1 MEKKLEFT
9 DSAKNQIEKITKSEE
24 KKYFR
29 IAVQGGG
36 CSGFKY
42 NFSFDDK
49 IEKDDILFNKAV
61 IDKQSL
67 DIIAGSTV
75 DFKKE
80 IESQG
85 DSYEKL
91 REDVKKEM
99 IIARVQR
106 GIVGPKVFISEQ
118 ELNNFINSVE
128 GQNLLVIEYKF
139 DQILLKDKNLAEE
152 VLDLLNQGQNFDIL
166 NCDTQRN
173 LNEVGR
179 EQAKAAAH

>member
-9 DSAKNQIEKITKSEE
+9 DSAKNQIDKITKNEE

-49 IEKDDILFNKAV
+49 IEKDDILFDKTV

-67 DIIAGSTV
+67 DIIAGSVV

-80 IESQG
+80 
-85 DSYEKL
+85 
-91 REDVKKEM
+91 M
-99 IIARVQR
+99 IGETFSINN
-106 GIVGPKVFISEQ
+106 PKASASCGCGLSF
-118 ELNNFINSVE
+118 SV
-128 GQNLLVIEYKF
+128 
-139 DQILLKDKNLAEE
+139 
-152 VLDLLNQGQNFDIL
+152 
-166 NCDTQRN
+166 
-173 LNEVGR
+173 
-179 EQAKAAAH
+179 

>member
-9 DSAKNQIEKITKSEE
+9 DSAKNQIDRITKSDK

-29 IAVQGGG
+29 ISVKGGG

-80 IESQG
+80 MIGESF
-85 DSYEKL
+85 S
-91 REDVKKEM
+91 
-99 IIARVQR
+99 INN
-106 GIVGPKVFISEQ
+106 PKASASCGCGLSF
-118 ELNNFINSVE
+118 SV
-128 GQNLLVIEYKF
+128 
-139 DQILLKDKNLAEE
+139 
-152 VLDLLNQGQNFDIL
+152 
-166 NCDTQRN
+166 
-173 LNEVGR
+173 
-179 EQAKAAAH
+179 